1 VTQDVRALRA
11 HFIVA
16 GACWAAVLLAA
27 LHNAIL
33 ERTVVAPFVAW
44 QARLGAYRPGASL
57 AVADLSCAGTDVIA
71 LAVAAILAYPVA
83 WTRRLA
89 GFAGAAVWLI
99 ALNALRIMTLFAVAG
114 TPAFAPLHLYIWPA
128 LLILGA
134 STFVFVWIWSAE
146 RAVAGD
152 ARSSLVRLALIAP
165 PLVAGYAAA
174 LPSMLDSPA
183 LRSLANSAAAW
194 TAAVLRLAGADA
206 SVGGSTLV
214 VSSTALVIT
223 PECILTPMM
232 PVFLACALGVP
243 RRWSRRMLGALLFV
257 PVFGALMVA
266 RLLTVALPPLLLA
279 TPLYLTHAFH
289 QLVTGAACIVVTAIH
304 ARAPDWRVRPATS
317 AAAARAI
324 GAVMLFLVL
333 LAMIARPAQATLDI
347 LASQMCRLLPH
358 VGMTSSGYDVQGAFA
373 VMPGFELALLS
384 GLLAA
389 SGTMPTARRGMAMIS
404 ALMFAQLSVLVT
416 AGELDAHAGFT
427 IPVVGVRA
435 LSIAIPLV
443 LFMLVCRAARS
454 TPGEPWCGQRRTAV

>member
-16 GACWAAVLLAA
+16 GAGWSAVFLAA

-33 ERTVVAPFVAW
+33 ERTVIAPFVAW
-44 QARLGAYRPGASL
+44 QARLGGYGPGASL

-71 LAVAAILAYPVA
+71 LAVAAILAYPAA

-89 GFAGAAVWLI
+89 GLAGAAVWLI
-99 ALNALRIMTLFAVAG
+99 ALNALRIMTLFAVAA
-114 TPAFAPLHLYIWPA
+114 TPVFAPLHVYIWPA

-146 RAVAGD
+146 RAAAGD

-183 LRSLANSAAAW
+183 LRSLANGAAAW

-214 VSSTALVIT
+214 VSTTALMIT

-243 RRWSRRMLGALLFV
+243 RRWSRRVLGALLFV

-304 ARAPDWRVRPATS
+304 ARAPDWRVRPA
-317 AAAARAI
+317 ARVAARAI

-389 SGTMPTARRGMAMIS
+389 SGTMPTVRRSVAMVS
-404 ALMFAQLSVLVT
+404 ALMLTQLSVLVT

-435 LSIAIPLV
+435 LSIAIPVV
-443 LFMLVCRAARS
+443 LFMLVCRAAKS
-454 TPGEPWCGQRRTAV
+454 SPVEPWYGQRRTEV